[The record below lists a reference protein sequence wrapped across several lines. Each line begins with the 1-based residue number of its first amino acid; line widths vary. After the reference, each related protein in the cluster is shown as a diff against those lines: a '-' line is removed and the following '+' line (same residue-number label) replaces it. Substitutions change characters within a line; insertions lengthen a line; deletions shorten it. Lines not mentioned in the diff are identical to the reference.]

1 MCITHYALKQKT
13 MILPI
18 SIIGT
23 SVLRKK
29 ADTVNKDYPDLQ
41 KLIDDM
47 FETMYKTEG
56 VGLAAPQVG
65 HSIRLFVCDAAPM
78 TDDDNDT
85 FTKSFKRAMINPE
98 IIETFGANVSYN
110 EGCLSIPG
118 LHENVVRPDGVKIRY
133 YDENFEL
140 HEETLTGNCARVVQH
155 EYDHLDGV
163 LFTDKVGMLRRKL
176 IRNKLANIS
185 KGKFEHNYKVKM
197 A

>member
-1 MCITHYALKQKT
+1 

-29 ADTVNKDYPDLQ
+29 AETITNDYPELKQ
-41 KLIDDM
+41 LIADM

-65 HSIRLFVCDAAPM
+65 VSIRLFVVDAGPM
-78 TDDDNDT
+78 TDDDNDV
-85 FTKSFKRAMINPE
+85 FTKSFKRAFINPE
-98 IIETFGANVSYN
+98 IVETFGDTVPYN

-118 LHENVVRPDGVKIRY
+118 LHENVDRPDGIKIRY
-133 YDENFEL
+133 YDENFQL
-140 HEETLTGNCARVVQH
+140 QEETLTGACARVVQH
-155 EYDHLDGV
+155 EYDHLDGI
-163 LFTDKVGMLRRKL
+163 LFTDKVGMLRRKM
-176 IRNKLANIS
+176 IKNKLANIS
-185 KGKFEHNYKVKM
+185 KGKFERSYKVKM

>member
-1 MCITHYALKQKT
+1 

-29 ADTVNKDYPDLQ
+29 AEAVTKDYPDLQ
-41 KLIDDM
+41 KLIEDM

-65 HSIRLFVCDAAPM
+65 HSIRLFVCDAAAM

-85 FTKSFKRAMINPE
+85 FTKSFKRAMLNPE
-98 IIETFGANVSYN
+98 IIETFGSNVSFN

-118 LHENVVRPDGVKIRY
+118 LHENVVCPDGVKIRY
-133 YDENFEL
+133 FDENFVE

>member
-1 MCITHYALKQKT
+1 

-29 ADTVNKDYPDLQ
+29 AEAVTKDYPDLQ
-41 KLIDDM
+41 KLIEDM

-65 HSIRLFVCDAAPM
+65 HSIRLFVCDAAAM

-85 FTKSFKRAMINPE
+85 FTKSFKRAMLNPE
-98 IIETFGANVSYN
+98 IIETFGSNVSFN

-118 LHENVVRPDGVKIRY
+118 LHENVLRPDGVKIRY
-133 YDENFEL
+133 FDENFVE

>member
-1 MCITHYALKQKT
+1 

-29 ADTVNKDYPDLQ
+29 AEAVTKDYPDLQ
-41 KLIDDM
+41 KLIEDM

-65 HSIRLFVCDAAPM
+65 HSIRLFVCDAAAM

-85 FTKSFKRAMINPE
+85 FTKSFKRAMLNPE
-98 IIETFGANVSYN
+98 IIESFGSNVSFN

-133 YDENFEL
+133 FDENFVE

>member
-1 MCITHYALKQKT
+1 

-29 ADTVNKDYPDLQ
+29 ADTLTPEYPNLKQ
-41 KLIDDM
+41 LIEDM

-65 HSIRLFVCDAAPM
+65 VSVRLFVVDAAPM
-78 TDDDNDT
+78 TDDDNDV
-85 FTKSFKRAMINPE
+85 FTKSFKRAFINPE
-98 IIETFGANVSYN
+98 IVETFGDNVPYN

-118 LHENVVRPDGVKIRY
+118 LHENVVRPDGIKIRY
-133 YDENFEL
+133 YNENFEL
-140 HEETLTGNCARVVQH
+140 QEETLTGACARVVQH
-155 EYDHLDGV
+155 EYDHLDGI
-163 LFTDKVGMLRRKL
+163 LFTDKVGMLRRKM
-176 IRNKLANIS
+176 IKNKLSNIS
-185 KGKFEHNYKVKM
+185 KGKFEHTYKVKM

>member
-1 MCITHYALKQKT
+1 

-29 ADTVNKDYPDLQ
+29 ADTVTKDYPDLKQ
-41 KLIDDM
+41 LIEDM

-65 HSIRLFVCDAAPM
+65 HSIRLFVCDAAAM

-98 IIETFGANVSYN
+98 IVETFGNNVSYN

-140 HEETLTGNCARVVQH
+140 HEESITGNCARVVQH

-163 LFTDKVGMLRRKL
+163 LFTDKVCMLRRKL
-176 IRNKLANIS
+176 IRNKLVNIS

>member
-1 MCITHYALKQKT
+1 

-29 ADTVNKDYPDLQ
+29 ADTVTKDYPDLKQ
-41 KLIDDM
+41 LIDDM

-65 HSIRLFVCDAAPM
+65 HSIRLFVCDAAAM

-98 IIETFGANVSYN
+98 IVETFGNNVSYN

-140 HEETLTGNCARVVQH
+140 HEESITGNCARVVQH

-176 IRNKLANIS
+176 IRNKLVNIS

>member
-1 MCITHYALKQKT
+1 

-29 ADTVNKDYPDLQ
+29 ADTVSKDYPDLQ

-47 FETMYKTEG
+47 FETMYKT
-56 VGLAAPQVG
+56 
-65 HSIRLFVCDAAPM
+65 
-78 TDDDNDT
+78 DDNDT
-85 FTKSFKRAMINPE
+85 FTKSFKRAMLNPE

-185 KGKFEHNYKVKM
+185 KGKLEHNYKVKM

>member
-1 MCITHYALKQKT
+1 

-29 ADTVNKDYPDLQ
+29 AEKVDKDYPGLSQ
-41 KLIDDM
+41 LISDM
-47 FETMYKTEG
+47 FDTMYKTDG

-65 HSIRLFVCDAAPM
+65 HSIRLFVCDAAAM
-78 TDDDNDT
+78 TDDENDT

-98 IIETFGANVSYN
+98 VIETFGANVSYN

-118 LHENVVRPDGVKIRY
+118 LHEDVVRPDGIKIRY

-155 EYDHLDGV
+155 EFDHLEGV

>member
-1 MCITHYALKQKT
+1 

-29 ADTVNKDYPDLQ
+29 AEAVDKDYPGLSQ
-41 KLIDDM
+41 LISDM
-47 FETMYKTEG
+47 FDTMYKTDG

-65 HSIRLFVCDAAPM
+65 HSIRLFVCDAAAM
-78 TDDDNDT
+78 TDDENDT

-98 IIETFGANVSYN
+98 VIETFGANVSYN

-118 LHENVVRPDGVKIRY
+118 LHEDVVRPDGIKIRY

-155 EYDHLDGV
+155 EYDHLEGI

-185 KGKFEHNYKVKM
+185 KGKCEHNYKVKM

>member
-1 MCITHYALKQKT
+1 

-29 ADTVNKDYPDLQ
+29 AEAVTKDYSDLQ
-41 KLIDDM
+41 KLIEDM

-65 HSIRLFVCDAAPM
+65 HSIRLFVCDAAAM

-85 FTKSFKRAMINPE
+85 FTKSFKRAMLNPE
-98 IIETFGANVSYN
+98 IIETFGSNVSFN

-133 YDENFEL
+133 FDENFVE

>member
-1 MCITHYALKQKT
+1 

-29 ADTVNKDYPDLQ
+29 AEAVTKDYPDLQ

-47 FETMYKTEG
+47 FETMYKTDG

-65 HSIRLFVCDAAPM
+65 LPIKLFVVDAAPM

-85 FTKSFKRAMINPE
+85 FTKQFKRAMINPE
-98 IIETFGANVSYN
+98 IIETFGSNVSYN

-118 LHENVVRPDGVKIRY
+118 LHENVMRPDGVKIRY
-133 YDENFEL
+133 YDEKFEL
-140 HEETLTGNCARVVQH
+140 HEESLTGNCARVVQH
-155 EYDHLDGV
+155 EYDHLDGI

-176 IRNKLANIS
+176 IKNKLTNIS
-185 KGKFEHNYKVKM
+185 KGKFEHTYKVKM

>member
-1 MCITHYALKQKT
+1 

-29 ADTVNKDYPDLQ
+29 AEVVTKDYPDLKQ
-41 KLIDDM
+41 LIDDM
-47 FETMYKTEG
+47 FETMYKTDG

-78 TDDDNDT
+78 TDDENDT
-85 FTKSFKRAMINPE
+85 FTKSFKRAMLNPE
-98 IIETFGANVSYN
+98 IIETFGREVSFN

-133 YDENFEL
+133 YDADFNL
-140 HEETLTGNCARVVQH
+140 QEETLTGDCARVVQH
-155 EYDHLDGV
+155 EFDHLEGV

-185 KGKFEHNYKVKM
+185 KGKFEHKYKVKM

>member
-1 MCITHYALKQKT
+1 

-85 FTKSFKRAMINPE
+85 FTKSFKRAMLNPE

>member
-1 MCITHYALKQKT
+1 MATR
-13 MILPI
+13 MIRTL
-18 SIIGT
+18 GDEC
-23 SVLRKK
+23 L
-29 ADTVNKDYPDLQ
+29 NKVCKEVKEVTPRTLE
-41 KLIDDM
+41 LIDDM

-65 HSIRLFVCDAAPM
+65 HSIRLFVCDAAAM

-98 IIETFGANVSYN
+98 IVETFGNNVSYN

-140 HEETLTGNCARVVQH
+140 HEESITGNCARVVQH

-176 IRNKLANIS
+176 IRNKLVNIS

>member
-1 MCITHYALKQKT
+1 

-29 ADTVNKDYPDLQ
+29 AEAVTKDYPDLQ
-41 KLIDDM
+41 KLIEDM

-65 HSIRLFVCDAAPM
+65 HSIRLFVCDAAAM

-85 FTKSFKRAMINPE
+85 FTKSFKRAMLNPE
-98 IIETFGANVSYN
+98 IIESFGSNVSFN

-133 YDENFEL
+133 FDENFVE

-176 IRNKLANIS
+176 IRNKRANIS

>member
-1 MCITHYALKQKT
+1 

-29 ADTVNKDYPDLQ
+29 AEAVTKDYPDLH
-41 KLIDDM
+41 KLIEDM

-85 FTKSFKRAMINPE
+85 FTKSFKRAMLNPE

>member
-1 MCITHYALKQKT
+1 

-29 ADTVNKDYPDLQ
+29 AEAVTKDYPDLQ
-41 KLIDDM
+41 KLIEDM

-65 HSIRLFVCDAAPM
+65 HSIRLFVCDAAAM

-85 FTKSFKRAMINPE
+85 FTKSFKRAMLNPE
-98 IIETFGANVSYN
+98 IIETFGSNVSFN

-133 YDENFEL
+133 FDENFVE

>member
-29 ADTVNKDYPDLQ
+29 AETVTKDYPDLQ

-85 FTKSFKRAMINPE
+85 FTKSFKRAMLNPE

-140 HEETLTGNCARVVQH
+140 HEETLTGNCAASCSTSTITWTAYCSPTRWVCSAANSSATSSPTSPKAS
-155 EYDHLDGV
+155 LN
-163 LFTDKVGMLRRKL
+163 TI
-176 IRNKLANIS
+176 IR
-185 KGKFEHNYKVKM
+185 
-197 A
+197 

>member
-1 MCITHYALKQKT
+1 

-29 ADTVNKDYPDLQ
+29 AETVTKDYPDLQ

-65 HSIRLFVCDAAPM
+65 HSIRLFVCDAAAM
-78 TDDDNDT
+78 TEDDNDT

-98 IIETFGANVSYN
+98 VVETFGSNVSYN

-118 LHENVVRPDGVKIRY
+118 LHENVIRPDGVKIRY
-133 YDENFEL
+133 YDEHFEPR
-140 HEETLTGNCARVVQH
+140 EETLTGNCARVVQH
-155 EYDHLDGV
+155 EYDHLEGI

>member
-1 MCITHYALKQKT
+1 

-155 EYDHLDGV
+155 EYDHTLGHMFIDRMSP
-163 LFTDKVGMLRRKL
+163 LSRQL
-176 IRNKLANIS
+176 IKSKLAKIE
-185 KGKFEHNYKVKM
+185 KGKMTCGYKVKK

>member
-1 MCITHYALKQKT
+1 

-29 ADTVNKDYPDLQ
+29 AEAVTKDYPDLQ
-41 KLIDDM
+41 KLIEDM

-65 HSIRLFVCDAAPM
+65 HSIRLFVCDAAAM

-85 FTKSFKRAMINPE
+85 FTKSFKRAMLNPE
-98 IIETFGANVSYN
+98 IIESFGSNVSFN

-118 LHENVVRPDGVKIRY
+118 LHENVMRPDGVKIRY
-133 YDENFEL
+133 FDENFVE

>member
-1 MCITHYALKQKT
+1 M
-13 MILPI
+13 
-18 SIIGT
+18 
-23 SVLRKK
+23 LRKK
-29 ADTVNKDYPDLQ
+29 AEEVTKDYPDLQ

-85 FTKSFKRAMINPE
+85 FTKSFKRAMLNPE
-98 IIETFGANVSYN
+98 IIETFGGNVSYN
-110 EGCLSIPG
+110 EGGLSIPG

-133 YDENFEL
+133 YDRNFEL

-155 EYDHLDGV
+155 EYDHLEGV